1 MTTVLPLLTSS
12 LLQGPRTGA
21 FAIDL
26 VVMPGPPL
34 WPRVSA
40 FAAERAL
47 VSLWR
52 CFTLAQ
58 IPQLPGAPAFFYV
71 LFGYHGSSIWEVG
84 GVAPS
89 ISGFPQPLCSLVGP
103 SPPELRPLG
112 AAPLCVGRWAVLGTC
127 LITVMW

>member
-12 LLQGPRTGA
+12 PLPGPGTGA

-26 VVMPGPPL
+26 VVMPGPPP

-40 FAAERAL
+40 SAAERAL
-47 VSLWR
+47 VSPWR
-52 CFTLAQ
+52 CFTLAPL
-58 IPQLPGAPAFFYV
+58 PQLLGTPAFFYI
-71 LFGYHGSSIWEVG
+71 LFGYHGFSIWEVG

-89 ISGFPQPLCSLVGP
+89 VSGFPQPLCSLVDP

-112 AAPLCVGRWAVLGTC
+112 AAPLCVGRWAVLGAC
-127 LITVMW
+127 LIVVMW